1 MREFVVVGHDAP
13 TTPEFSLDD
22 LPGAGRLDVLC
33 RCVTSA
39 FLLSHDIREAVRVRL
54 VLGGAYVVR
63 FEGSELRHLRPDER
77 SAASLVR
84 GALEAREEAIG
95 AMEATPSPG
104 VYVGSGGF
112 ERAVDD
118 TSAAGERDELLVL
131 HEDGEPL
138 VDVDPPADAA
148 FILSDHRDFTDD
160 EAETLRDAGARR
172 VSVGPRALHADH
184 AIIVAHNYLDT
195 EGFRRY

>member
-1 MREFVVVGHDAP
+1 MRQFVVVGHDAP

-33 RCVTSA
+33 RCLTSA

-54 VLGGAYVVR
+54 VLDGAYIVR

-84 GALEAREEAIG
+84 GALEVREEAIG
-95 AMEATPSPG
+95 AMEANPSPG

-118 TSAAGERDELLVL
+118 ASAAGELLVL
-131 HEDGEPL
+131 HEDGDPI
-138 VDVDPPADAA
+138 VDVDPPTDAA
-148 FILSDHRDFTDD
+148 FVLSDHRDFTD
-160 EAETLRDAGARR
+160 EEMATLREADARR
-172 VSVGPRALHADH
+172 VSIGPRALHADH
-184 AIIVAHNYLDT
+184 AVTVAHSYLDT

>member
-1 MREFVVVGHDAP
+1 MREFVIVGHDAP

-39 FLLSHDIREAVRVRL
+39 LLLSHDIRESVQVSL
-54 VLGGAYVVR
+54 VLDGAYVVR

-77 SAASLVR
+77 SAASLIR

-95 AMEATPSPG
+95 AVEATPSPG
-104 VYVGSGGF
+104 VYVGSGGL
-112 ERAVDD
+112 ERAVDE
-118 TSAAGERDELLVL
+118 AGERDELLVL
-131 HEDGEPL
+131 HEDGEPF
-138 VDVDPPADAA
+138 VDLPDDPPGDVTVV
-148 FILSDHRDFTDD
+148 LSDHRDFTDD

-184 AIIVAHNYLDT
+184 AITVAHNYLDT
-195 EGFRRY
+195 RGFGRY

>member
-13 TTPEFSLDD
+13 TTPEFPLDD

-39 FLLSHDIREAVRVRL
+39 LLLSHDIRESVRVRL
-54 VLGGAYVVR
+54 VLDGAYVVR

-95 AMEATPSPG
+95 AMEATSSPG
-104 VYVGSGGF
+104 VYVGSGGL
-112 ERAVDD
+112 EKAVDD
-118 TSAAGERDELLVL
+118 AAAGEFLVL
-131 HEDGEPL
+131 HEDGDPV
-138 VDVDPPADAA
+138 VDVDPPTDAA
-148 FILSDHRDFTDD
+148 FVLSDHRDFTDD
-160 EAETLRDAGARR
+160 EMAVLREVGTRQ

-184 AIIVAHNYLDT
+184 AVTVAHNYLDT
-195 EGFRRY
+195 RGFSQY

>member
-39 FLLSHDIREAVRVRL
+39 LLLSHDIREAVRVRL
-54 VLGGAYVVR
+54 VLDGAYVVR

-77 SAASLVR
+77 SAASLIR

-104 VYVGSGGF
+104 VYVRSVGF

-118 TSAAGERDELLVL
+118 ASAGGELLML
-131 HEDGEPL
+131 HEDGDPII
-138 VDVDPPADAA
+138 DVDPPTDAA
-148 FILSDHRDFTDD
+148 FVLSDHRDLTD
-160 EAETLRDAGARR
+160 EETAVLREAGARQI
-172 VSVGPRALHADH
+172 SVGPRALHADH
-184 AIIVAHNYLDT
+184 AVTVAHNYLDT
-195 EGFRRY
+195 RGFSRY

>member
-39 FLLSHDIREAVRVRL
+39 LLLSHDIREAVRVRL
-54 VLGGAYVVR
+54 VLDGAYIVR

-84 GALEAREEAIG
+84 GALEVREEAIG
-95 AMEATPSPG
+95 AMEANPSPG

-118 TSAAGERDELLVL
+118 ASATGELLVL
-131 HEDGEPL
+131 HEDGDPV
-138 VDVDPPADAA
+138 VDVDPRMDAA
-148 FILSDHRDFTDD
+148 FVLSDHRDFTD
-160 EAETLRDAGARR
+160 EEMAVLREAGARR

-184 AIIVAHNYLDT
+184 AVTVAHNYLDT

>member
-39 FLLSHDIREAVRVRL
+39 LLLSHDIRESVRVRL
-54 VLGGAYVVR
+54 VLDGAYVVR

-77 SAASLVR
+77 SAASLIR

-95 AMEATPSPG
+95 AMEANPSPG
-104 VYVGSGGF
+104 VYLGSGGF

-118 TSAAGERDELLVL
+118 ASAAGELLVL
-131 HEDGEPL
+131 HEDGDPIVE
-138 VDVDPPADAA
+138 VDPPTDAA
-148 FILSDHRDFTDD
+148 FVLSDHRDFTDD
-160 EAETLRDAGARR
+160 EAAVLREAGARR

-184 AIIVAHNYLDT
+184 AVTVAHSYLDT
-195 EGFRRY
+195 RGFSRC

>member
-39 FLLSHDIREAVRVRL
+39 LLLSHDIRESVQVSL
-54 VLGGAYVVR
+54 VLDGAYVVR

-77 SAASLVR
+77 SAASLIR

-95 AMEATPSPG
+95 AMEANPSPG

-112 ERAVDD
+112 ERAVDEA
-118 TSAAGERDELLVL
+118 SAAGELLVL
-131 HEDGEPL
+131 HEDGDPV
-138 VDVDPPADAA
+138 VDVDPPTDAA
-148 FILSDHRDFTDD
+148 FVLSDHHDFTDD
-160 EAETLRDAGARR
+160 EAETLREAGARQ

-184 AIIVAHNYLDT
+184 AITVAHNYLDT

>member
-39 FLLSHDIREAVRVRL
+39 LLLSHDIREAVRVRL

-77 SAASLVR
+77 SAASLIR

-95 AMEATPSPG
+95 AVEATPSPG
-104 VYVGSGGF
+104 VYVGSGGL
-112 ERAVDD
+112 ERAIDE
-118 TSAAGERDELLVL
+118 AGERDELLVL

-138 VDVDPPADAA
+138 VDLPDDPPDDVT
-148 FILSDHRDFTDD
+148 IVLSDHRDLTDD

-184 AIIVAHNYLDT
+184 AVTVAHNYLDT
-195 EGFRRY
+195 EGFGRY